1 MSAAP
6 HISDDLKRFITTHI
20 DSISHIEALLLL
32 RESYPK
38 AWSAQ
43 TLADR
48 IYVHERLAG
57 AVLTRL
63 RDDGLA
69 SLGPD
74 GYCFGC
80 DTPQKEVLVKWLAEA
95 YRTYLIPVTN
105 LIHNK
110 PPRIQEF
117 ADAFRLRRDR

>member
-6 HISDDLKRFITTHI
+6 HISDELKRFIAAHI

-38 AWSAQ
+38 VWSAKA
-43 TLADR
+43 LADR
-48 IYVHERLAG
+48 IYVHERIAG
-57 AVLTRL
+57 AVLKRL
-63 RDDGLA
+63 HDDGLA
-69 SLGPD
+69 SLGPN

-80 DTPQKEVLVKWLAEA
+80 DSPQKEDAVNRLAEA

-110 PPRIQEF
+110 PTRIQEF